1 MRCGLPRALILFM
14 RVRTCEYKA
23 DVVVAAAMFLTVSFD
38 LGFGVE
44 NLGERYLVMVP
55 EEEQELRM
63 GRSLEP
69 LTELVKKFN
78 DWKYT
83 KGENGM
89 M

>member
-1 MRCGLPRALILFM
+1 M